1 MARPAWQILRQHQ
14 VLRPKVVIEEA
25 ERARLPLHFAIAML
39 EKETDI
45 PQRNIFG
52 CDHGPGRAF
61 CHENVTAARV
71 AALRRSGLANGVG
84 WAQLTF
90 PAFVEEADRLG
101 GAHKPRFQMR
111 VGFKVLKDNME
122 RQGTAQQGFRAY
134 NGTGPDAEKYGREAI
149 EIAKR
154 WKRILSSGT

>member
-1 MARPAWQILRQHQ
+1 VAKPAWRILAGNA
-14 VLRPKVVIEEA
+14 VLKPKVVVEEA
-25 ERARLPLHFAIAML
+25 ERARLPLHFALAML
-39 EKETDI
+39 EKETAI

-84 WAQLTF
+84 WTQITF
-90 PAFVEEADRLG
+90 PAFVEEADKLG

-111 VGFKVLKDNME
+111 VGFKVLKDNMDRE
-122 RQGTAQQGFRAY
+122 GSAQQGFRAY
-134 NGTGPDAEKYGREAI
+134 NGTGRDAERYGREAI
-149 EIAKR
+149 AIATR
-154 WKRILSSGT
+154 WKRALKKL

>member
-1 MARPAWQILRQHQ
+1 MAKPAWQILRDND
-14 VLRPKVVIEEA
+14 VLKPKVVIEEA
-25 ERARLPLHFAIAML
+25 KRAGLPLRFALAML

-52 CDHGPGRAF
+52 CDHGSGRAF

-84 WAQLTF
+84 WTQITL
-90 PAFVEEADRLG
+90 PAFVEEADKLG

-111 VGFKVLKDNME
+111 VGFKVLKDNIDRE
-122 RQGTAQQGFRAY
+122 GSARQGFRAY
-134 NGTGPDAEKYGREAI
+134 NGSGAQAEKYGREAVA
-149 EIAKR
+149 IAER
-154 WKRILSSGT
+154 WKRALEQS

>member
-1 MARPAWQILRQHQ
+1 MSKPAWQ
-14 VLRPKVVIEEA
+14 VLRDNGVLKPKVVVEEA
-25 ERARLPLHFAIAML
+25 ERARLPLHMAVAML

-45 PQRNIFG
+45 PPRNIFG

-61 CHENVTAARV
+61 CHENVTAVRV

-84 WAQLTF
+84 WTQITF

-111 VGFKVLKDNME
+111 VGFKVLNDNMD
-122 RQGTAQQGFRAY
+122 RQGSAQQGFRAY
-134 NGTGPDAEKYGREAI
+134 NGTGRDAEKYGREAI
-149 EIAKR
+149 GIAKR
-154 WKRILSSGT
+154 WKRTLNEL

>member
-1 MARPAWQILRQHQ
+1 VATPAWRILADNA
-14 VLRPKVVIEEA
+14 VLKPKVVVEEA
-25 ERARLPLHFAIAML
+25 ERARLPLHFALAMM

-45 PQRNIFG
+45 PQLNIFG

-84 WAQLTF
+84 WTQITF
-90 PAFVEEADRLG
+90 LAFVKQADELG

-111 VGFKVLKDNME
+111 VGFKVLKDNIDRE
-122 RQGTAQQGFRAY
+122 GSAQQGFRAY
-134 NGTGPDAEKYGREAI
+134 NGTGRDAEKYGREAI
-149 EIAKR
+149 AIAKR
-154 WKRILSSGT
+154 WKRILDQA

>member
-1 MARPAWQILRQHQ
+1 MSKQAWQILQDNG
-14 VLRPKVVIEEA
+14 VLKPKVVVEEA
-25 ERARLPLHFAIAML
+25 ERARLPLHMAVAML

-61 CHENVTAARV
+61 CHENVTAVRV
-71 AALRRSGLANGVG
+71 AALRGSGLANGVG
-84 WAQLTF
+84 WTQITF

-111 VGFKVLKDNME
+111 VGFKVLKDNVD
-122 RQGTAQQGFRAY
+122 RQGSAQQGFRAY

-149 EIAKR
+149 AIAKR
-154 WKRILSSGT
+154 WKRVLDQG

>member
-1 MARPAWQILRQHQ
+1 LAKPAWQILGDNG
-14 VLRPKVVIEEA
+14 VVKPKVVVEVA
-25 ERARLPLHFAIAML
+25 ERARLPLHFALAML

-84 WAQLTF
+84 WTQLTF
-90 PAFVEEADRLG
+90 RPFVEEADRLG
-101 GAHKPRFQMR
+101 GAHKPRFQLR
-111 VGFKVLKDNME
+111 VGFKVLKENVDRE
-122 RQGTAQQGFRAY
+122 GSPQQGFRAY
-134 NGTGPDAEKYGREAI
+134 NGSGEDAEKYGREAI
-149 EIAKR
+149 AIARR
-154 WKRILSSGT
+154 WKRTLNQS